1 MCSIIHHVSPESRLH
16 MKVGEE
22 SGHPSLGL
30 SDQYLQLQRWT
41 TKSSS
46 MLFILTPLSS
56 HLGQDPR
63 INMQPVCDPY
73 PGMG

>member
-30 SDQYLQLQRWT
+30 SEISPASEVDHKVFLHVVHLDPT
-41 TKSSS
+41 E
-46 MLFILTPLSS
+46 LPL
-56 HLGQDPR
+56 GPR
-63 INMQPVCDPY
+63 PQN
-73 PGMG
+73 